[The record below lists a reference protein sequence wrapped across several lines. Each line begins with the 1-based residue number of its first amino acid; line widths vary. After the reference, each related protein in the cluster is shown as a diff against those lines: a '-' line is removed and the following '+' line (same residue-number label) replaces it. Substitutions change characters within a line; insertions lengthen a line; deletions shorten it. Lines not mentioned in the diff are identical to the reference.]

1 MVKFD
6 VFEESFNVNFLFP
19 SIFPCTQVKQHW
31 NVLFYLTLTSNPE
44 FSQPVFHIICPRIL
58 TCGLM
63 IRSFICMLYQW
74 AVKLTQLTAFSFL
87 FCLIILLSTFARDC
101 PSLSNRYAGT
111 APSGTFW
118 LSFVFVWRSSCIL
131 SLLIIK
137 VIKITSKNHTIY
149 IRIWQRT
156 TSSTKHV
163 IYEDPLTS
171 FSSVFFQGGAFH
183 YTSWPCQREK
193 TISNFEKGQQHT
205 SSGLKFAVFCVYSN
219 EWCC

>member
-1 MVKFD
+1 MVEFD

-44 FSQPVFHIICPRIL
+44 FSQTVFHIICPRIL

-63 IRSFICMLYQW
+63 IRSFICMLYRW

-131 SLLIIK
+131 SLLNIEI
-137 VIKITSKNHTIY
+137 IKITSKNHTIY
-149 IRIWQRT
+149 IIIMAENN
-156 TSSTKHV
+156 K
-163 IYEDPLTS
+163 
-171 FSSVFFQGGAFH
+171 
-183 YTSWPCQREK
+183 CNK
-193 TISNFEKGQQHT
+193 T
-205 SSGLKFAVFCVYSN
+205 CY
-219 EWCC
+219 

>member
-1 MVKFD
+1 MVEFD

-63 IRSFICMLYQW
+63 MSECEW

-149 IRIWQRT
+149 IIIWQRT

-183 YTSWPCQREK
+183 YTSWPCQRER
-193 TISNFEKGQQHT
+193 TISNFEKGQLYI
-205 SSGLKFAVFCVYSN
+205 SSELKFAVFCV
-219 EWCC
+219 

>member
-1 MVKFD
+1 
-6 VFEESFNVNFLFP
+6 
-19 SIFPCTQVKQHW
+19 
-31 NVLFYLTLTSNPE
+31 
-44 FSQPVFHIICPRIL
+44 
-58 TCGLM
+58 M
-63 IRSFICMLYQW
+63 IRSFICMLYQC

-118 LSFVFVWRSSCIL
+118 LSFVFVRRSSCIL

-149 IRIWQRT
+149 IIIWQRT

>member
-31 NVLFYLTLTSNPE
+31 NVLFCLTLTSNPE

-131 SLLIIK
+131 SLLNIEI
-137 VIKITSKNHTIY
+137 IKITSKNHTIY
-149 IRIWQRT
+149 IIIWQRT
-156 TSSTKHV
+156 TSATKHV
-163 IYEDPLTS
+163 IDEHPLTS
-171 FSSVFFQGGAFH
+171 FSSVFFQGDAFH
-183 YTSWPCQREK
+183 YTSWPCQRER
-193 TISNFEKGQQHT
+193 TISNFEKGQQYT
-205 SSGLKFAVFCVYSN
+205 SSELKFAVFCV
-219 EWCC
+219 